1 MKSPYSIIQICPCY
15 VDLNKE
21 TGGVANIV
29 RQICLQLA
37 KQQQNVLLLC
47 GNRELGKSNASPG
60 RIRVNEFLTVEV
72 FEQGSH
78 PLLGPTK
85 DLVTRIQQLKQ
96 PCVAHVH
103 TCFSAFTESA
113 MCTLHQHN
121 IPFVFTPHGKL
132 SSHSLHQNYWP
143 KKLWWTYKAQRAISY
158 SAVIGSS
165 STEEAN
171 QLPALDAMHP
181 IHSISNGY
189 ERSGDL
195 MPPEI
200 TRVISNPYILFL
212 GYLDPRK
219 QPQLLVEAFA
229 KAHASRSHQLVFVG
243 PDSYSLQESI
253 QQKARE
259 LDIDKQVVFYG
270 PAYGAQKWN
279 LLQYAD
285 CLCLPSLGE
294 GLPVVLCEAIGA
306 GTPAIFSE
314 ECNFSEMAVQ
324 GAGIVVKGFDAIR
337 WGQAIDSVCLDRAA
351 RDEMKAAARRLSP
364 LYTWEEIAKRW
375 LSLYDLVRTSCESRG
390 QEVDQLNG

>member
-29 RQICLQLA
+29 RQTCLQLA
-37 KQQQNVLLLC
+37 KQRQNVLLLC
-47 GNRELGKSNASPG
+47 GNRELGKSKASPG
-60 RIRVNEFLTVEV
+60 RIRMNEFLTIEILD
-72 FEQGSH
+72 QKPN
-78 PLLGPTK
+78 PLLGPTRE
-85 DLVTRIQQLKQ
+85 LTNHIQGLNEAS
-96 PCVAHVH
+96 VAHVH

-113 MCTLHQHN
+113 MRALHDHN

-143 KKLWWTYKAQRAISY
+143 KKLWWMYKARRAISY
-158 SAVIGSS
+158 SAVIGTSS
-165 STEEAN
+165 AEEAN
-171 QLPALDAMHP
+171 QLPALDAKHP

-189 ERSGDL
+189 ERSVDL
-195 MPPEI
+195 LRPEN

-229 KAHASRSHQLVFVG
+229 RAHASRSHQLVFVG

-270 PAYGAQKWN
+270 PAYGTQKWN

-337 WGQAIDSVCLDRAA
+337 WGQAIDSVCLDGAT

-375 LSLYDLVRTSCESRG
+375 LSLYDLVRTSRESRG